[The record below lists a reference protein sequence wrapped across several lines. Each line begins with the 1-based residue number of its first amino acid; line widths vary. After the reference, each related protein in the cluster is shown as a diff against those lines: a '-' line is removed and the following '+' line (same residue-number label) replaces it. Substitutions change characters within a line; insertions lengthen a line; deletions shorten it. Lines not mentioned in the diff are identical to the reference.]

1 MPESEVTVTIEVE
14 ETAAP
19 AKTRPEHWLFVAG
32 FLLLI
37 VAVPL
42 AQLAIEL
49 REGKPAQVLDVF
61 REVPTT
67 ERLTGFER
75 ALEDSSV
82 IAREVRERWH
92 WFNFAVLR
100 AGNQK
105 AVVGRERSL
114 FYRPSLDAAIAPG
127 FMADPEAQ
135 GHPVQAIAAFH
146 ESLQRHGV
154 DLVLMIAPN
163 KESVYPEWL
172 CRRYPA
178 EAGPPDNGDT
188 AGFLAQMRRLGI
200 TVVYPIEALWAG
212 KTGGPMYLRQDTHWT
227 PQGLEIAADEL
238 ARSLPPIGAP
248 PREFTTRP
256 LQVSN
261 HGDLYEMLALHPCLP
276 PPLPPETVT
285 VRQVLDAVTGEPLQP
300 DPSSPVLLL
309 GDSFTNIYSVAQ
321 MGWGDYGGL
330 AEQLSLRLGCPVD
343 VIALNDGG
351 VNTSRGNLARRPE
364 PLEGKR
370 IIIWQFAMRDL
381 VVSNGEW
388 QIIEVGRSLADG

>member
-1 MPESEVTVTIEVE
+1 MPEAEVTTIAAVE
-14 ETAAP
+14 EAP
-19 AKTRPEHWLFVAG
+19 ERPRAQVGHLLFLGG

-37 VAVPL
+37 ALVPL
-42 AQLAIEL
+42 AQILLEL
-49 REGKPAQVLDVF
+49 RQDEPVQVLDVF

-75 ALEDSSV
+75 ALEDASV

-127 FMADPEAQ
+127 FMADPEAE

-146 ESLQRHGV
+146 DCLQRQGV
-154 DLVLMIAPN
+154 ELVLMIAPN

-172 CRRYPA
+172 SRRYPA
-178 EAGPPDNGDT
+178 DAGPPDNGDM
-188 AGFLAQMRRLGI
+188 AEFLAQMRRRGI

-227 PQGLEIAADEL
+227 PEGLEIAADEL

-248 PREFTTRP
+248 RREFATRP

-261 HGDLYEMLALHPCLP
+261 HGDLYEMLALHRSLP

-285 VRQVLDAVTGEPLQP
+285 VRQVMDTATGEPIQP
-300 DPSSPVLLL
+300 DPSSPILLL
-309 GDSFTNIYSVAQ
+309 GDSFTNIYGVAQ
-321 MGWGDYGGL
+321 MGWGDHGGL
-330 AEQLSLRLGCPVD
+330 AEQLSLRLGYPVD

-370 IIIWQFAMRDL
+370 VIIWQFAMRDL